1 MKKQQLLTLTAAIA
15 TASLTS
21 CGFAEQKDIRLSGE
35 HTISF
40 MGDQQQ
46 VKELPVD
53 CDAEGI
59 YFPKPEHDPH
69 VNKSLD
75 QDYKQFF
82 KITEKYDLP
91 IEQGSTL
98 TYSTYQENR
107 SRFHTVITK
116 KVMERMDSPSG
127 DGDVMAHTMVR
138 NILPGMYDSIAA
150 QLNDVVAET
159 CSKPKQG

>member
-15 TASLTS
+15 AASLTS

-40 MGDQQQ
+40 MGDKQQ
-46 VKELPVD
+46 VNELPVD

-59 YFPKPEHDPH
+59 YFPEAKHDPH
-69 VNKSLD
+69 VDKSLD

-107 SRFHTVITK
+107 AQFHTVITK

-159 CSKPKQG
+159 CSKPKQD

>member
-1 MKKQQLLTLTAAIA
+1 MKKQQLLTLAAAISTAA
-15 TASLTS
+15 LTS
-21 CGFAEQKDIRLSGE
+21 CGFAEQKDIRLSGN

-40 MGDQQQ
+40 MGEKQQ

-59 YFPKPEHDPH
+59 YFPQPEHDPH
-69 VNKSLD
+69 VDKSLD
-75 QDYKQFF
+75 QEYKQFF
-82 KITEKYDLP
+82 DITEKYDLP

-107 SRFHTVITK
+107 GRFHTAITK
-116 KVMERMDSPSG
+116 KVMERMDSSG
-127 DGDVMAHTMVR
+127 GVVANTMVR
-138 NILPGMYDSIAA
+138 NILPGVYDSIAA